1 MNPLLVA
8 EGLSKFYGARIGCRN
23 VSFALEPGEVLA
35 IVGESGSGKTTLL
48 NLLSGQL
55 APDSGAV
62 RYWMRDGAPESPR
75 SQRGRAPLPCP
86 HRLGL
91 RASGCAQRPAHG
103 CFRRRQYRRAR

>member
-62 RYWMRDGAPESPR
+62 RYRMRDGATRNLLDLSEAER
-75 SQRGRAPLPCP
+75 RFLARTDWGFVHQDARN
-86 HRLGL
+86 GL
-91 RASGCAQRPAHG
+91 RMGFPPAAISASA
-103 CFRRRQYRRAR
+103 